1 MGLKKGFFS
10 ASPSA
15 AKAAAHPPNSV
26 ALATNPSSTAPTA
39 GTTPTSSATHMGL
52 KRGFFSKIQTLGLS
66 SPSTSQQQSAVS
78 SDQDFKSLSA
88 QFAALAPSSTTDNYP
103 QYIAIEYE
111 SDSEISLD
119 SSEISFSE
127 RSRTPYPSVHGRS
140 RRQRTKRLM
149 KARCNLT
156 PTDSSTIRIRTN
168 LHYPDCLV
176 HAMDVLSQSSPVT
189 VRVACKPVR
198 SLTSGAAHRRA
209 AKTLSRQLNNL
220 KNAAR
225 AHSGRKFRSLSQN
238 STTNSTLWQTGI
250 SHLLQ
255 SSSATA
261 PCTYVAH
268 DRRLKQV
275 STLWSLRAHS
285 REPGLS
291 SKLTQLLEPCAS
303 GLPPRSPEVIVS
315 AQQISLVHLTSLH
328 VKILSHKAK
337 FIRRRRYS
345 CRRHY
350 PCVRTPLDRTYSMLN
365 TIIAPPPNEII
376 VRHSSNSS
384 RLNHALILML
394 PPHALAG
401 FG

>member
-1 MGLKKGFFS
+1 MPTLSGSAFKPGVELMGLR
-10 ASPSA
+10 
-15 AKAAAHPPNSV
+15 
-26 ALATNPSSTAPTA
+26 
-39 GTTPTSSATHMGL
+39 
-52 KRGFFSKIQTLGLS
+52 RGFFSNIQTLGLS
-66 SPSTSQQQSAVS
+66 SHSVSMQQSAILRV
-78 SDQDFKSLSA
+78 QDLKPLSA
-88 QFAALAPSSTTDNYP
+88 QFPAPAPSSTTDNYP
-103 QYIAIEYE
+103 QYIANEYE

-127 RSRTPYPSVHGRS
+127 RSRTPYPSVYGRS

-176 HAMDVLSQSSPVT
+176 HAMDALSQSSPVT
-189 VRVACKPVR
+189 FRVACKPVR

-209 AKTLSRQLNNL
+209 AKTLSRQLHNL
-220 KNAAR
+220 KNAAST
-225 AHSGRKFRSLSQN
+225 HSGRTFRSLSQN
-238 STTNSTLWQTGI
+238 SSTTSTLWQTGI

-268 DRRLKQV
+268 DRRLKQD

-285 REPGLS
+285 RVPGVS
-291 SKLTQLLEPCAS
+291 SKLTQLLGPCAS
-303 GLPPRSPEVIVS
+303 GLLLRSPEAIVS
-315 AQQISLVHLTSLH
+315 AQQTSLVLLTSLH
-328 VKILSHKAK
+328 FKILCHKARL
-337 FIRRRRYS
+337 IRRRRYS
-345 CRRHY
+345 RRRHY
-350 PCVRTPLDRTYSMLN
+350 PCVRAPLERTYLMFN